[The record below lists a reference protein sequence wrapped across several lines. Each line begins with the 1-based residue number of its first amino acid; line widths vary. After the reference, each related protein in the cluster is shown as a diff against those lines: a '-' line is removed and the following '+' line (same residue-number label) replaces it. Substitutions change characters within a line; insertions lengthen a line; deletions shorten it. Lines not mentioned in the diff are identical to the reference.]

1 MLIINKLFF
10 ERRLKYAVDYRRT
23 VMGGDFACCRLV
35 FGEADGLPG
44 LTVDRFGGILVT
56 QVLSYGM
63 EKIKDEIYRT
73 LVDILINEGEEIN
86 GVFERNDVAIRE
98 LEGLEQNEDGLYK
111 AEDVLGRLDEAI
123 GEYDKLLEKYVA
135 EPEEEEL
142 DEAA

>member
-1 MLIINKLFF
+1 M
-10 ERRLKYAVDYRRT
+10 D
-23 VMGGDFACCRLV
+23 
-35 FGEADGLPG
+35 PG
-44 LTVDRFGGILVT
+44 NPPYVVPLT
-56 QVLSYGM
+56 
-63 EKIKDEIYRT
+63 
-73 LVDILINEGEEIN
+73 
-86 GVFERNDVAIRE
+86 